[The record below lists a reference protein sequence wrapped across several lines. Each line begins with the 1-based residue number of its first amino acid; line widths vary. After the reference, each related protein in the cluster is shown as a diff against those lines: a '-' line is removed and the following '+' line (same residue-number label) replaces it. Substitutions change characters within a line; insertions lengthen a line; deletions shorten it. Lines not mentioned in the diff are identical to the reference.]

1 MIYVSKETP
10 APVPCINLSDNDIMF
25 KTNDVFARAWPCV
38 PEKLATENVLRLT
51 DLPLTDLPLDEIKV
65 GPITSNQ
72 RQELIAIITE
82 FRDCFAQSLSELGCA
97 KSTEMEIILTEDKP
111 FSYKPYRM
119 ARSEQEIVKN
129 MVDKL
134 LEHNIVR
141 ESDSNYCSPVLLVKK
156 KNGKQRLCID
166 YRKLNTMT
174 MKDNH
179 PLPRIDDQIDR
190 LQGGTYFT
198 SLDLKA
204 GYHQIPLS
212 EDSKKYTSFVTPAGQ
227 YEYNRVPFGLT
238 NAPRIFQRFMNRILH
253 PAREVAAIYLDDVL
267 LHGKTVDD
275 ALKNLRKIFEIF
287 RNEGLTLNLRK
298 CHFLM
303 TSVTFLG
310 FDIGD
315 GRVRPGQ
322 DKTDA
327 IEHYSPPKSVHQV
340 RQFLGLVG
348 YFRHFVKDF
357 AIIAKPL
364 TNLTKKTVTWHWGV
378 SEEEAFRQLQRTL
391 TTRPTLALFNP
402 ELTTEVH
409 TDASMLGLA
418 GILLQYQTS
427 DTRLHPVA
435 YFSRQT
441 TNGEQKF
448 HSYELE
454 TLAVVESLKKFRS
467 YLLGIQFTVVTDC
480 NALKATSVKKQIIP
494 RIARWW
500 LQLQE
505 FSFEVKYRPGT
516 RMKHVDALSRNP
528 PATNAEEEEILRIEQ
543 ADWVLSGQLT
553 DQKIKDIHKILSKP
567 PQTEAE
573 FRVYKDYALRDGRVY
588 RITARGIQWVV
599 PRGMRQQV
607 VRASHDD
614 FGHFAVEKTLYRLS
628 ENYWFPRM
636 RKYVEQYIACCIPC
650 LYNKRISGKKEGF
663 LHPIKK
669 TAEPLNIFHVDHL
682 GPFPRSRKGHM
693 FIIAGIDAFTKFIFL
708 RAAKSTKAKYVI
720 EYFRDIFATYGVP
733 KILISDQGT
742 AFTASVFKTFCL
754 QNNIKH
760 VTNAVASPRANGQV
774 ERLNRTIL
782 SALLT
787 SVLEEERW
795 DEQLRSVQFA
805 INNVVNKSTGK
816 TASQLL
822 FGFTPQSGTDVV
834 LRDEVSQIPSVI
846 EDLLTARQDAAK
858 QIEAAQR
865 QQKNGPMVIRKVLPN
880 DRYVVTD
887 MEDSHRTSKKSI
899 YNRVIAVD
907 HMKPWCTPGGV
918 SDSTANESGEDGV
931 VLSEDSDD
939 ETDE

>member
-1 MIYVSKETP
+1 
-10 APVPCINLSDNDIMF
+10 
-25 KTNDVFARAWPCV
+25 
-38 PEKLATENVLRLT
+38 
-51 DLPLTDLPLDEIKV
+51 
-65 GPITSNQ
+65 
-72 RQELIAIITE
+72 
-82 FRDCFAQSLSELGCA
+82 
-97 KSTEMEIILTEDKP
+97 
-111 FSYKPYRM
+111 
-119 ARSEQEIVKN
+119 
-129 MVDKL
+129 
-134 LEHNIVR
+134 
-141 ESDSNYCSPVLLVKK
+141 
-156 KNGKQRLCID
+156 
-166 YRKLNTMT
+166 
-174 MKDNH
+174 
-179 PLPRIDDQIDR
+179 
-190 LQGGTYFT
+190 
-198 SLDLKA
+198 
-204 GYHQIPLS
+204 
-212 EDSKKYTSFVTPAGQ
+212 
-227 YEYNRVPFGLT
+227 
-238 NAPRIFQRFMNRILH
+238 MNRILH

-287 RNEGLTLNLRK
+287 RNEGITLNLRK

-467 YLLGIQFTVVTDC
+467 YLLGIQFTAVTDC

-516 RMKHVDALSRNP
+516 RMKHVDTLSRNP
-528 PATNAEEEEILRIEQ
+528 PATNAEQEEILRIKQ
-543 ADWVLSGQLT
+543 ADWVLSGQLI

-599 PRGMRQQV
+599 PRGMTGRFQV
-607 VRASHDD
+607 D
-614 FGHFAVEKTLYRLS
+614 
-628 ENYWFPRM
+628 
-636 RKYVEQYIACCIPC
+636 
-650 LYNKRISGKKEGF
+650 
-663 LHPIKK
+663 
-669 TAEPLNIFHVDHL
+669 
-682 GPFPRSRKGHM
+682 
-693 FIIAGIDAFTKFIFL
+693 
-708 RAAKSTKAKYVI
+708 
-720 EYFRDIFATYGVP
+720 
-733 KILISDQGT
+733 
-742 AFTASVFKTFCL
+742 L
-754 QNNIKH
+754 Q
-760 VTNAVASPRANGQV
+760 
-774 ERLNRTIL
+774 L
-782 SALLT
+782 
-787 SVLEEERW
+787 
-795 DEQLRSVQFA
+795 
-805 INNVVNKSTGK
+805 
-816 TASQLL
+816 
-822 FGFTPQSGTDVV
+822 
-834 LRDEVSQIPSVI
+834 
-846 EDLLTARQDAAK
+846 
-858 QIEAAQR
+858 
-865 QQKNGPMVIRKVLPN
+865 
-880 DRYVVTD
+880 
-887 MEDSHRTSKKSI
+887 
-899 YNRVIAVD
+899 
-907 HMKPWCTPGGV
+907 
-918 SDSTANESGEDGV
+918 
-931 VLSEDSDD
+931 VLSW
-939 ETDE
+939 